1 MFMGQRRPNFCPNSV
16 QFVPSAV
23 TMGSHSLFNGSARAQ
38 IGPLWGFWEKVGTT
52 PPGWGIEGVGEA
64 KNFLDS
70 GIRIV
75 KRSIGLFATGD
86 ESELRLSASP

>member
-1 MFMGQRRPNFCPNSV
+1 
-16 QFVPSAV
+16 
-23 TMGSHSLFNGSARAQ
+23 MGSHSLFNGSARAQ